1 MLTYYL
7 LRKVDLE
14 MPSHLK
20 ISSLNADANTKYKYL
35 ITLTSVHFSIP
46 KYFSPLIFDVKYF
59 LGEGLL
65 KHTALTATA
74 GSEKLT
80 TQTEHISAL
89 YSC

>member
-1 MLTYYL
+1 MVTYYL

-74 GSEKLT
+74 GLEKLT